1 MAVRTPDL
9 ACPSLE
15 ALLQDNTLKPLQ
27 WHSIQCQ
34 LVTPLY
40 GGGVESATVDERM
53 PIRVSAI
60 RGQLRIWWR
69 LLAKHKW
76 KLGSD
81 VEIRRAEFA
90 LWGGM
95 GKEAHASE
103 VFLKVE
109 NVGEATVVPY
119 KDYATKPNPNNPH
132 LMMPTELA
140 YVFFPASNETN
151 PDVTHEV
158 IKEGLTW
165 DLHFRF
171 ANSLQQDAER
181 VAQVVETL
189 RWWGQFG
196 GLGFRS
202 RRGTGAVH
210 ALACEDYPEIATVP
224 DAQEVTDAGCQLAT
238 LGASGSALEAWKK
251 AITKLRDFRQA
262 PNIGRNPSS
271 NFPKPAGRSRWPEP
285 DAIRRI
291 QKRAS
296 PKHEPVHKAGNV
308 FPRGL
313 FGMPII
319 FHFVDAGEPKD
330 MQLKPKG
337 KDKERM
343 PSPIIIRPIFAGQ
356 DKDKIKWQPAALLL
370 PFEHLN
376 EMNVELKDSSHEIA
390 LWKPSLA
397 EHVRPIA
404 EYNATHPLIAFMN
417 YFKK

>member
-9 ACPSLE
+9 DCPSLE
-15 ALLQDNTLKPLQ
+15 ALLQEKSITSLR

-34 LVTPLY
+34 LLTPLY
-40 GGGVESATVDERM
+40 GGGVESATVDQRM

-76 KLGSD
+76 KLGD
-81 VEIRRAEFA
+81 DDAIRKAEFA

-103 VFLKVE
+103 VFLKVSDVQLSE
-109 NVGEATVVPY
+109 VVSY
-119 KDYATKPNPNNPH
+119 QDYATKPNPNRPDR
-132 LMMPTELA
+132 PYSTELA

-151 PDVTHEV
+151 NDVSHDV
-158 IKEGLTW
+158 FKEGVKW
-165 DLHFRF
+165 QLHFRV
-171 ANSLQQDAER
+171 ADALQKDTER
-181 VAQVVETL
+181 MAQVIETL

-224 DAQEVTDAGCQLAT
+224 NAQEVAAAGCQLAT
-238 LGASGSALEAWKK
+238 MTASGSALEAWKK
-251 AITKLRDFRQA
+251 AVTKMRDFRQA
-262 PNIGRNPSS
+262 PNVGRNPPS
-271 NFPKPAGRSRWPEP
+271 NPPRPAGRSRWPEP

-291 QKRAS
+291 QNRAAS
-296 PKHEPVHKAGNV
+296 NHAPVHKAGNV

-319 FHFVDAGEPKD
+319 FHFVDKSKGEPEETHL
-330 MQLKPKG
+330 QPQG
-337 KDKERM
+337 KERM
-343 PSPIIIRPIFAGQ
+343 PSPVIIRPIFAG
-356 DKDKIKWQPAALLL
+356 KDKWHPAALLL
-370 PFEHLN
+370 PYEHLN
-376 EMNVELKDSSHEIA
+376 QMRVELKGSKQAIS
-390 LWKPSLA
+390 LWQSSLA
-397 EHVRPIA
+397 EHVKPIA
-404 EYNATHPLIAFMN
+404 ENNANHPLTAFMN

>member
-81 VEIRRAEFA
+81 VAIRQAEFA

-119 KDYATKPNPNNPH
+119 KDYATKPNPKNPDK
-132 LMMPTELA
+132 PFSTELA
-140 YVFFPASNETN
+140 YVFFPAAHEAN
-151 PDVTHEV
+151 PNVVTHDV

-202 RRGTGAVH
+202 RRGAGAVY
-210 ALACEDYPEIATVP
+210 ASACKSYPEIATVP
-224 DAQEVTDAGCQLAT
+224 SKQEVEAAGCKLETTQ
-238 LGASGSALEAWKK
+238 GKGSAIDLWKV
-251 AITKLRDFRQA
+251 AVGKLRDFRQA
-262 PNIGRNPSS
+262 PNVGRNPSS
-271 NFPKPAGRSRWPEP
+271 TSPAGRSRWPEP

-404 EYNATHPLIAFMN
+404 EYNATNPLIAFMN